1 MFGSSP
7 KHFAGSPHRVRTLK
21 AASGIGIAGF
31 SARGLLRA
39 LSCTGGSRTGSRLRE
54 REGLT

>member
-1 MFGSSP
+1 MLGSSP

-31 SARGLLRA
+31 SAWGLLRA
-39 LSCTGGSRTGSRLRE
+39 LSRTGGSRLRE